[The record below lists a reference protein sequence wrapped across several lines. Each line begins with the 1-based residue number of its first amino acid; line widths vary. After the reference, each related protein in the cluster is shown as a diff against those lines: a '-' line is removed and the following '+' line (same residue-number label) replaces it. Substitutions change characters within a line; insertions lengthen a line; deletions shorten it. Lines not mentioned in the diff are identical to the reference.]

1 MYTDFWK
8 IHRTCFS
15 FSFSLSKILPTITL
29 FNRKKIFAGQ
39 FGGTSRLSILFLK
52 FSSKIRTWREIF
64 RVATVYV
71 VHIQKKVLAFALAP
85 LNLDLRSSTIV
96 WYKNAP
102 SFYPSPLKI
111 PLKEREEN
119 LNDPS
124 PLPFISFD
132 RSIDTCRFVV
142 RVHVYYE
149 WKRFWK
155 VGNSRFVT
163 CKGNGETS
171 TRHET
176 TLDLFRP
183 ILQFDRTTSSATFVI
198 SLDTASMISFR
209 PIPSF
214 VFFFIPELFHLFCFE
229 LIEYETNER
238 KFRARSY
245 RCCPLV
251 DVAFRYEGR
260 DVKREVRWWK
270 VRVRVLVMRRLYE
283 RRLEERRLNISR
295 LEVSAEGRVI
305 ASWPKSLVERRSG
318 CTE

>member
-1 MYTDFWK
+1 M
-8 IHRTCFS
+8 
-15 FSFSLSKILPTITL
+15 
-29 FNRKKIFAGQ
+29 
-39 FGGTSRLSILFLK
+39 
-52 FSSKIRTWREIF
+52 
-64 RVATVYV
+64 YV

-214 VFFFIPELFHLFCFE
+214 VFFFIPEFF
-229 LIEYETNER
+229 
-238 KFRARSY
+238 
-245 RCCPLV
+245 
-251 DVAFRYEGR
+251 
-260 DVKREVRWWK
+260 
-270 VRVRVLVMRRLYE
+270 
-283 RRLEERRLNISR
+283 ISF
-295 LEVSAEGRVI
+295 VSN
-305 ASWPKSLVERRSG
+305 
-318 CTE
+318 